1 MRIISCL
8 LGVVLLSAGL
18 AAQEVDPGLMQ
29 LKERLD
35 SVSRFEAN
43 VRMEVD
49 ISFVTMPVKYANVV
63 YERGKAIRLT
73 SEDFVMI
80 PKRGL
85 DLTLDELFRYPFM
98 TLNLGMVR
106 VNGRQCEQ
114 IKVIPTTEESDYAIA
129 TLWVDMEALQ
139 ILKSRIS
146 TKKNGVFDISY
157 QYAGPKELLP
167 SEIRVELA
175 VSGIKIPLRFLG
187 KDTRID
193 REKQKQQP
201 EEKGAIKIRLTDY
214 RITRL

>member
-1 MRIISCL
+1 MRVIRCL
-8 LGVVLLSAGL
+8 MGVVLLSTSL
-18 AAQEVDPGLMQ
+18 AAQEVDPGLMR

-35 SVSRFEAN
+35 SITRFEAN

-63 YERGKAIRLT
+63 FERGEAIRLT

-106 VNGRQCEQ
+106 INDRQCEQ
-114 IKVIPTTEESDYAIA
+114 IKVIPTTEQSDYAIA
-129 TLWVDMEALQ
+129 TLWLDPEALQ
-139 ILKSRIS
+139 ILKSSIS
-146 TKKNGVFDISY
+146 TRKNGVFDISY
-157 QYAGPKELLP
+157 QYSGPNELLP
-167 SEIRVELA
+167 SDIRVELA

-187 KDTRID
+187 KDTQID
-193 REKQKQQP
+193 REKQKEQA
-201 EEKGAIKIRLTDY
+201 EEKGAINIRLTDY